1 MKIFKQILSETTA
14 SLLLYGEVS
23 DECGDGK
30 VSSRDF
36 VQELM
41 YLQEQYRSIE
51 IRINSIGGDVYP
63 GIAMYNTIANCKADV
78 TLYVDG
84 VAASIAGIIALCGR
98 KLMMSKYS
106 RIMLHNV
113 SGGVFGNKNELR
125 EMIQQIEGLEDT
137 VATMI
142 SNRCGKSPDEIKNMY
157 FDGKDH
163 YLTAQDAQAAGLI
176 DGIYDAEPVPADAT
190 TEDIYKIITNRL
202 MKPQNDN
209 NMKLEDVKKIP
220 RFANCASEED
230 VTRVLAETAEKADRA
245 EQLEKENGELKQQLA
260 AEQDRQIDAVIDGA
274 VKDGRITAEQKD
286 TYRNVLKADREN
298 GEKILNAMRPKR
310 MLKNE
315 LDTGTDDKKSS
326 WDRRQE
332 EIKNRYT
339 GVK

>member
-63 GIAMYNTIANCKADV
+63 GIAMYNAIANCKADV